1 MKKLY
6 ALLIL
11 VMPLSVFALSNAE
24 VRNSIQ
30 VGVIDISTFPQDLGD
45 GVTSLTDISTS
56 TRGIVYKYALSVN
69 QDALGDVSK
78 IMKSLYTQNLNQ
90 LCTNAVMS
98 YYKMNDIEMSYI
110 YYDES
115 GNLISLFSISAVN
128 C

>member
-11 VMPLSVFALSNAE
+11 MMPLSVFALSNAE

-30 VGVIDISTFPQDLGD
+30 VGVIDSSTFPQDLGD
-45 GVTSLTDISTS
+45 GVTSLTGISTS
-56 TRGIVYKYALSVN
+56 TRGIVYKYTLGVN
-69 QDALGDVSK
+69 QDALSGLSN
-78 IMKSLYTQNLNQ
+78 IMSNLYTQNLNQ

-98 YYKMNDIEMSYI
+98 WYKMNDIEMSYI

-115 GNLISLFSISAVN
+115 GNLVSLFSISAVN